1 MTKKPKQS
9 KKAAKSP
16 KRTKGPARSDEETD
30 TANTSTLAEAR
41 PVTPASSQPE
51 GAGESQQ
58 PIVASA
64 PAATATPP
72 APSNPGTRSEAA
84 RANIKEGLRL
94 HQVAGRP
101 SKEQLI
107 LVFGKVGY
115 LLTWPKR
122 TEKFGITPETF
133 QAALAKGVPAVPLT
147 PVAKSSVE
155 KPKGTA

>member
-1 MTKKPKQS
+1 
-9 KKAAKSP
+9 
-16 KRTKGPARSDEETD
+16 
-30 TANTSTLAEAR
+30 
-41 PVTPASSQPE
+41 
-51 GAGESQQ
+51 
-58 PIVASA
+58 
-64 PAATATPP
+64 
-72 APSNPGTRSEAA
+72 
-84 RANIKEGLRL
+84 LRL